1 MQWKHM
7 ETWDESELRAGQL
20 WGSHVELAPN
30 SEGSQRLNLLE
41 ERRLV
46 LQEKLEQIAPL
57 QWV

>member
-1 MQWKHM
+1 M